1 MHRAPRSPASRS
13 MLVAAALVA
22 FAVVGCSSPEP
33 TPSALA
39 TDACQ
44 LADEVLAGE
53 VGMARTAY
61 RGQQILRRARD
72 AEVTVDDLLTEAQTV
87 CPETIEALPI
97 GADGDSGEVPSF
109 GELAGLFDQLED
121 LDLEGLDLGDTNP
134 DSTRELDLSNLDLSD
149 LDASTLESF
158 DLDELNLSE
167 EDLAHLRALL
177 DDQRQ

>member
-1 MHRAPRSPASRS
+1 

-22 FAVVGCSSPEP
+22 FTVSGCSSPEP

-53 VGMARTAY
+53 VGLARTAY

-72 AEVTVDDLLTEAQTV
+72 AEVTVDELLTEAQTV

-109 GELAGLFDQLED
+109 GELAGLFAELED
-121 LDLEGLDLGDTNP
+121 LDLEGLDLSGLDQLDLGDTNP
-134 DSTRELDLSNLDLSD
+134 DGTRELDLSNLDLSD

-177 DDQRQ
+177 DGQPQ